1 MGERI
6 PPDSSDDGPNGP
18 VRPLDYVRPTTPNPD
33 RRPLPLA
40 AGLGV
45 GICVFL
51 GTVAVWWPIGRAS
64 GSAAIWGLA
73 VVPLIAM
80 VVAAVLQATLGW
92 RGVMAGVLIAIGLA
106 VLIPGVA
113 LLVICGTMRLK

>member
-6 PPDSSDDGPNGP
+6 PPESADKGRSREP
-18 VRPLDYVRPTTPNPD
+18 RPLDYVRPATNAAEK
-33 RRPLPLA
+33 RPLPVA

-45 GICVFL
+45 GFCVFL

-64 GSAAIWGLA
+64 GSAAIMGLA

-80 VVAAVLQATLGW
+80 VVAGVLQTAFGW
-92 RGVMAGVLIAIGLA
+92 RGVMAGVLLAVGLA

-113 LLVICGTMRLK
+113 LAVICGGMRLK